1 MKDLKGFIKTKLRGF
16 LNERKLERFNL
27 SPKTIMNIFL
37 CDHRTPL
44 DIWEQSIK
52 IFKSF
57 DLPTSAGI
65 SPGHHRGLAY
75 QVLLDSDIKESQD
88 LCDELISKFQQE
100 PLIVLGKVNV
110 KIKPEPIGEWQDDD
124 LVGPGRYFDRLV
136 REGKRGIFI
145 YLD

>member
-1 MKDLKGFIKTKLRGF
+1 MPRINNF
-16 LNERKLERFNL
+16 NNFNL

-37 CDHRTPL
+37 CEHRTPL
-44 DIWEQSIK
+44 DIWEQSIR

-57 DLPTSAGI
+57 DLPTSVGI

-88 LCDELISKFQQE
+88 LCEELISKFPQE